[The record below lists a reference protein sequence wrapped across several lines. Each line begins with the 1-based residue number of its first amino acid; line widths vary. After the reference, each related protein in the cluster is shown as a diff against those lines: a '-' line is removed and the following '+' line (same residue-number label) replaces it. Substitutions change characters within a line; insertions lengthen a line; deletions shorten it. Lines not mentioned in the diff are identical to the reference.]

1 MGVLSS
7 CSDADIRWHTQLR
20 TAQLHFLRGN
30 RGKHGLKKG
39 FRPKPFV
46 FLLCVHK
53 GRFTV
58 ALWTSGQKIEMN
70 RDKPA
75 ALRASDCL
83 LDSKLLRKV
92 KLVVVVSGSATR
104 SQNICEQA
112 IVSVSLWEP
121 HLGLNGTPLL
131 QLHVTHCRLI
141 DPALRIF
148 IEKSWKRHFYF
159 SPPLVWFRVSGELRG
174 GTTDARRKAKTLQES
189 LSKHTYSS
197 PGWCA
202 WVYLLSGWWQAQ
214 GVYCLLTRCR
224 GAISL
229 DQARETWQDQT
240 ETLSQCLEEFH

>member
-7 CSDADIRWHTQLR
+7 CSDADIRWQTQLQ

-30 RGKHGLKKG
+30 RGKHGLNKG
-39 FRPKPFV
+39 FRPKPSV

-58 ALWTSGQKIEMN
+58 ALWTPGQKIEMN

-121 HLGLNGTPLL
+121 HLGLNETPLL
-131 QLHVTHCRLI
+131 QLHVTHCRLV
-141 DPALRIF
+141 DPVLIYCDLQTF
-148 IEKSWKRHFYF
+148 ENFYWKKLETAFLF
-159 SPPLVWFRVSGELRG
+159 LTSTCLVSGLG
-174 GTTDARRKAKTLQES
+174 GAQRR
-189 LSKHTYSS
+189 HH
-197 PGWCA
+197 WCEKK
-202 WVYLLSGWWQAQ
+202 S
-214 GVYCLLTRCR
+214 
-224 GAISL
+224 
-229 DQARETWQDQT
+229 
-240 ETLSQCLEEFH
+240 